1 MLPAGTRSCASGP
14 RVGSSPI
21 GARSRPGLDA
31 QRPGRCPSRTRAGPW
46 LKRPRAAWSADPR
59 KHLTAADPG
68 GPLPALI
75 VPRPPVA
82 DRDSASRAL
91 GTCIH
96 SEAPPGTH
104 DMEHSAPS
112 RPFPGAD
119 GLPRRAHNRFA
130 GCRPDP
136 AGGVSIPNRR
146 GTRSTLSALEAP
158 APHCAC
164 REAHASRPSSP
175 GAATTMTS
183 TAPCN
188 PSATT
193 SHGPGVDHFR
203 PRP

>member
-1 MLPAGTRSCASGP
+1 VRGWPPAARCAGRQAGP
-14 RVGSSPI
+14 GHHDAPRGYSQLRLRAAGRFITI

-59 KHLTAADPG
+59 THLTAADPG

-175 GAATTMTS
+175 G
-183 TAPCN
+183 
-188 PSATT
+188 
-193 SHGPGVDHFR
+193 R
-203 PRP
+203 LRR